1 MGQAIASRKELIM
14 IPLSTIITFA
24 LAAVCTLL
32 LPIVL
37 IIVFAVKKKISGL
50 PLLLGAAAF
59 FVSQI
64 CLRMP
69 LLNLL
74 AQQDWYVS
82 MASNIVPFIFFLAFT
97 AGLFEESAR
106 LGGAMLLKKQR
117 SYKDR
122 ISFGLG
128 HGFCEAI
135 LLVGFSHV
143 SNTMLCLLINS
154 GVGLSAIAP
163 DVLETAAAQLMAVV
177 PTDILWGV
185 LERFST
191 VIFHIF
197 ATVLVFQGV
206 KRGKLGYYFLAI
218 LAHTLVNFVSIL
230 LARYGGMFISE
241 MVLFLAALGMGVYIL
256 LARGTERE

>member
-1 MGQAIASRKELIM
+1 M

-37 IIVFAVKKKISGL
+37 VIVFAVKKKISGL

-69 LLNLL
+69 LMNLL
-74 AQQDWYVS
+74 ARQDWYVS
-82 MASNIVPFIFFLAFT
+82 LASNIIPFIFFLAFT

-117 SYKDR
+117 SYKDM

-135 LLVGFSHV
+135 LIVGFSHV
-143 SNTMLCLLINS
+143 SNVVLSLMINS
-154 GVGLSAIAP
+154 GVDIASISF
-163 DVLETAAAQLMAVV
+163 DTLELATAQLMAVT
-177 PTDILWGV
+177 PLEILMGV

-191 VIFHIF
+191 VLFHIF

-206 KRGKLGYYFLAI
+206 KRGQIVYYVLAI
-218 LAHTLVNFVSIL
+218 VAHTLLNLVVGI
-230 LARYGGMFISE
+230 LARYAGLVVSE
-241 MVLFLAALGMGVYIL
+241 IVLLVIALAMGAYVII
-256 LARGTERE
+256 AGGTERE

>member
-1 MGQAIASRKELIM
+1 M
-14 IPLSTIITFA
+14 IPVSTMITFA

-37 IIVFAVKKKISGL
+37 LLVFAVKKKISGL

-64 CLRMP
+64 CLRIP
-69 LLNLL
+69 LMNLL
-74 AQQDWYVS
+74 AGQSWYQAFATHLIPYMLV
-82 MASNIVPFIFFLAFT
+82 LAFS
-97 AGLFEESAR
+97 AGVFEETAR
-106 LGGAMLLKKQR
+106 LGGALLLKKQR
-117 SYKDR
+117 SYKDM

-128 HGFCEAI
+128 HGFCEVI
-135 LLVGFSHV
+135 LLVGFSYV
-143 SNTMLCLLINS
+143 SNMALCLLINS
-154 GVGLSAIAP
+154 GAQIPVDPA
-163 DVLETAAAQLMAVV
+163 VLETATAQLMAVA

-206 KRGKLGYYFLAI
+206 KRRKPGYYFLAL
-218 LAHTLVNFVSIL
+218 LAHTLVNFGSVL
-230 LARYGGMFISE
+230 LARYGGIFISE

-256 LARGTERE
+256 IARGTESE

>member
-1 MGQAIASRKELIM
+1 M
-14 IPLSTIITFA
+14 IPVSTILAFA

-37 IIVFAVKKKISGL
+37 LIVFAVKKKISGL

-64 CLRMP
+64 CLRIP
-69 LLNLL
+69 LMNLL
-74 AQQDWYVS
+74 AEQSWYQ
-82 MASNIVPFIFFLAFT
+82 AFATNLVPYILVLAFS
-97 AGLFEESAR
+97 AGLFEETAR
-106 LGGAMLLKKQR
+106 LGGALLLKKQR
-117 SYKDR
+117 SYKDM

-128 HGFCEAI
+128 HGLCEAI

-143 SNTMLCLLINS
+143 SNMMLCLLINS
-154 GVGLSAIAP
+154 GVGISAIAP
-163 DVLETAAAQLMAVV
+163 DMLETATAQLITVA

-206 KRGKLGYYFLAI
+206 KRGKPGYYFLAL
-218 LAHTLVNFVSIL
+218 LAHTLVNFVSVL
-230 LARYGGMFISE
+230 LARYGGIFISE
-241 MVLFLAALGMGVYIL
+241 MVLFLAALGMGVYIFI
-256 LARGTERE
+256 AKGMESE